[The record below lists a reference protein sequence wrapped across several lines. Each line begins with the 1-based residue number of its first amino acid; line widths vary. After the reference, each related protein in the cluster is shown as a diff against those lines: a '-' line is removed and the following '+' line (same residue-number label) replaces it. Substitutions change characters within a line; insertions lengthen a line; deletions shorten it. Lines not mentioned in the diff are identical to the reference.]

1 MNNSKFGDFVDH
13 IYPIEL
19 YIKINTDTDR
29 SASYLDMHLKIN
41 SDVRRNLTTNEMII
55 IFPF

>member
-19 YIKINTDTDR
+19 
-29 SASYLDMHLKIN
+29 
-41 SDVRRNLTTNEMII
+41 
-55 IFPF
+55 